1 MKDATNIRVFKTRP
15 FDKWASSEGVTD
27 EALLEA
33 VDEIERGLV
42 DARLGGHLVK
52 KRVAVGGR
60 GKRAGV
66 RTILAYKRGDR
77 VFFLDGFAK
86 KDKDNV
92 GRKELLKFKERAA
105 QLIGYNAEELEA
117 RVGDGRLIEVKE
129 NVWNDRISSHT

>member
-1 MKDATNIRVFKTRP
+1 MKDATNIRVFKLRL
-15 FDKWASSEGVTD
+15 FSRWALQEGVTD
-27 EALLEA
+27 EALLTA

-60 GKRAGV
+60 GKRAGA

-92 GRKELLKFKERAA
+92 GMKELLKLKERAA
-105 QLIGYNAEELEA
+105 QLIGYNEAE
-117 RVGDGRLIEVKE
+117 VKDNIDDGELIEVKE
-129 NVWNDRISSHT
+129 NVWNDRI

>member
-1 MKDATNIRVFKTRP
+1 MKDATNIRVFKLRP
-15 FDKWASSEGVTD
+15 FSRWALQEGVTD
-27 EALLEA
+27 EALLTA

-42 DARLGGHLVK
+42 DARLSGHLVK

-66 RTILAYKRGDR
+66 RTILAYKQGDR

-92 GRKELLKFKERAA
+92 SVGELLELKRRSVEMM
-105 QLIGYNAEELEA
+105 GYNEVKLEGHI
-117 RVGDGRLIEVKE
+117 GDGELIEVK
-129 NVWNDRISSHT
+129 NVWNDHI

>member
-1 MKDATNIRVFKTRP
+1 MKDATNIRVFKTRL
-15 FDKWASSEGVTD
+15 FDRWASREGVTD
-27 EALLEA
+27 EALLTA

-52 KRVAVGGR
+52 KRVAIGSR

-66 RTILAYKRGDR
+66 RTILAYKQGDR

-92 GRKELLKFKERAA
+92 SVDALRELKRRAVRW
-105 QLIGYNAEELEA
+105 IGYNEAEIKYHIDNG
-117 RVGDGRLIEVKE
+117 RVMEVK
-129 NVWNDRISSHT
+129 NVWNDHI

>member
-1 MKDATNIRVFKTRP
+1 MKDATNIRVFKTRL
-15 FDKWASSEGVTD
+15 FDRWASREGVTD
-27 EALLEA
+27 EALLTA

-52 KRVAVGGR
+52 KRVAIGGR

-66 RTILAYKRGDR
+66 RTILAYKQGDR

-92 GRKELLKFKERAA
+92 SVDALRELKRRAVRW
-105 QLIGYNAEELEA
+105 IGYNEAEIKYHIDNG
-117 RVGDGRLIEVKE
+117 RVMEVK
-129 NVWNDRISSHT
+129 NVWNDHI